1 MNWPLYLFALS
12 ELVIA
17 FVFFQFKLLQKL
29 NFLRVNKLMLG
40 NFDRFIMESNA
51 LIYSSILPTFY

>member
-1 MNWPLYLFALS
+1 MNWPPYLFALS
-12 ELVIA
+12 ELAIA

-40 NFDRFIMESNA
+40 NFDHFIMESNA
-51 LIYSSILPTFY
+51 LICSSILPTFY